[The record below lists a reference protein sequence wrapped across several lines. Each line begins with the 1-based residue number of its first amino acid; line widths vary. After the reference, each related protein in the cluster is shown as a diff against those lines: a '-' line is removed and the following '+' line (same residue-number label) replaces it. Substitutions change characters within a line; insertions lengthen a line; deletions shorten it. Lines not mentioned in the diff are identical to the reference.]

1 MKLKYVACVL
11 LTLSCGGAFAANSL
25 LDDSSGDSNLVNT
38 DTAPAMSADMEGG
51 VSPKANLQNTIAS
64 QQAKLLTQMQALQQS
79 MSNLQQTVSNLQGIV
94 NNHEQAIQQM
104 QLQMM
109 SMKQSMASQGKP
121 RPMLMNAPAQA
132 PVSPTVAPTNLTLP
146 ATPPAATAGVLSSQ
160 ASTSTTS
167 ANGTPVMQS
176 VQAPVE
182 SAAPVVSAVPAPVPA
197 ALVAKNTGLNQEQRL
212 YQVADQQVRTKD
224 YSTAIAS
231 FQVYLQ
237 KYPKGQ
243 FADNAHYWLGQLY
256 GIAGNDEQAQQEL
269 MTVISNYPKSN
280 KVPDAML
287 QLGMMAYS
295 NGQYNDA
302 SRWFNKLIA
311 QYPTSA
317 PAKLGRQQLLQL
329 QKAGY

>member
-11 LTLSCGGAFAANSL
+11 LTLTCGGAFAANSL

-38 DTAPAMSADMEGG
+38 DTAPVPAMSSAGG
-51 VSPKANLQNTIAS
+51 SVSPQANLQSTVAS

-79 MSNLQQTVSNLQGIV
+79 MSNLQQTMSNLQGIV

-109 SMKQSMASQGKP
+109 TMKQGMASQGKP
-121 RPMLMNAPAQA
+121 RPMLMNAPA
-132 PVSPTVAPTNLTLP
+132 NLTLP
-146 ATPPAATAGVLSSQ
+146 STPPAAAGGVLSAQ
-160 ASTSTTS
+160 ASSTTTA
-167 ANGTPVMQS
+167 ANGTPMMQS

-182 SAAPVVSAVPAPVPA
+182 SAAPVVEAAPAVAMASASAKAPA
-197 ALVAKNTGLNQEQRL
+197 VAKSMGLNQEQRL

-237 KYPKGQ
+237 KYPRGQ

-256 GIAGNDEQAQQEL
+256 GIAGNDEQSRQEL
-269 MTVISNYPKSN
+269 MTVISSYPKSN

-311 QYPTSA
+311 QYPGSA
-317 PAKLGRQQLLQL
+317 PAKLARQQLLQL

>member
-11 LTLSCGGAFAANSL
+11 LTLTCGGAFAANSL
-25 LDDSSGDSNLVNT
+25 LDDSSDDSSLVNT
-38 DTAPAMSADMEGG
+38 DTAPAPTIPGTGGG
-51 VSPKANLQNTIAS
+51 VSPQANLQSTIAS

-79 MSNLQQTVSNLQGIV
+79 MSNLQQTMSNLQGIV

-109 SMKQSMASQGKP
+109 TMKQSMASQGKS

-132 PVSPTVAPTNLTLP
+132 SPSGLPTNLTP
-146 ATPPAATAGVLSSQ
+146 SPTPSAAVGGVLNAQ
-160 ASTSTTS
+160 TSTAMTS

-182 SAAPVVSAVPAPVPA
+182 SAAPVVETTAPAVAKTPA
-197 ALVAKNTGLNQEQRL
+197 VAKNTGLNQEQRL

-256 GIAGNDEQAQQEL
+256 GIAGNDGQSQQEL
-269 MTVISNYPKSN
+269 MTVISSYPKSN

-302 SRWFNKLIA
+302 SRWFNKLLA
-311 QYPTSA
+311 QYPASA
-317 PAKLGRQQLLQL
+317 PARLARQQLLQL